1 MSKNYAQLE
10 NKVIS
15 LFPENS
21 LIKYKDKEYLVL
33 ISGKPISRKGGE
45 PKTDC
50 YIKIQNTYSREI
62 LEYKISC
69 KLKSSNEFKENK
81 VRAERA
87 KEILGTNWE
96 KIISSTSQKLDPV
109 FKNLSLNNPKGLK
122 RNKNGHIVL
131 GWKLEI
137 ATKPR
142 ALSSELNLSEE
153 KIREYIYK
161 GVNQEEEK
169 KDSFIN
175 KIKIKNSGIANYILI
190 TEIDEIN
197 KPDDVLDKIILIDKH
212 KVEPHY
218 LIFTA
223 NTYNIQRNKTD
234 GNRPLAVRIE
244 WEYKNNKLHP
254 NIKYDSPLTEPS
266 KSKNMK
272 NIIDNIFEK
281 HPSIKTQY
289 I

>member
-1 MSKNYAQLE
+1 MRKNYAQLE

-69 KLKSSNEFKENK
+69 KLKSSNEFQENK

-153 KIREYIYK
+153 KIREYI
-161 GVNQEEEK
+161 
-169 KDSFIN
+169 
-175 KIKIKNSGIANYILI
+175 
-190 TEIDEIN
+190 
-197 KPDDVLDKIILIDKH
+197 
-212 KVEPHY
+212 
-218 LIFTA
+218 
-223 NTYNIQRNKTD
+223 
-234 GNRPLAVRIE
+234 
-244 WEYKNNKLHP
+244 
-254 NIKYDSPLTEPS
+254 
-266 KSKNMK
+266 
-272 NIIDNIFEK
+272 
-281 HPSIKTQY
+281 
-289 I
+289 